1 MGNNQGT
8 IHKRDRMSADS
19 RGGTNRNNGWVGASE
34 SSRISGITIDD
45 DCPVQVK
52 LSKNDMHETGD
63 MNSCTPSSIQ
73 FAENNEYPV
82 VFKWQGSPN
91 NKAVY
96 ISGSWDNWERKIPLV
111 KSTQDFTTI
120 VNLNEGKY
128 EYKYFVDG
136 KWMTDDRVP
145 RTTNSIGTEN
155 NVIEIVEDDFEVF
168 QALNKDYETSNA
180 GKTMK
185 KIAANDNNGP
195 SRQQSHDTPN
205 DRELEKL
212 KDFTQIIPERKYF
225 QDPNSAPPVLPPH
238 LLQVILNKDTQN
250 TAVDPNLLPE
260 PNHVMLNH
268 LYALSIRDGV
278 MVLST
283 THRYRKKYITS
294 LLYKPI

>member
-8 IHKRDRMSADS
+8 IHKRDRMSAD
-19 RGGTNRNNGWVGASE
+19 NRANRHNGWVAATE
-34 SSRISGITIDD
+34 NSRISGITIDD

-52 LSKNDMHETGD
+52 LSKNDMNETSD
-63 MNSCTPSSIQ
+63 MNSYAPPIHFT
-73 FAENNEYPV
+73 ENNEYPV

-91 NKAVY
+91 NKSVY

-111 KSTQDFTTI
+111 KSTQDFSTI
-120 VNLNEGKY
+120 INLNEGKY
-128 EYKYFVDG
+128 EYKYLVDG
-136 KWMTDDRVP
+136 RWLTDEKISKVTKDG
-145 RTTNSIGTEN
+145 IEN
-155 NVIEIVEDDFEVF
+155 NVLEIVEDDFEVF
-168 QALNKDYETSNA
+168 NALNKDWETSNA
-180 GKTMK
+180 GKAMK
-185 KIAANDNNGP
+185 RIANDSGP
-195 SRQQSHDTPN
+195 TKQQSHDTPN

-212 KDFTQIIPERKYF
+212 KDFTQIIPDRKHF
-225 QDPNSAPPVLPPH
+225 QDPNVAPPVLPPH

-250 TAVDPNLLPE
+250 QSVDPNLLPE